1 MSSYYENYR
10 RGLIE
15 RHICKNGRFIQAV
28 LLCQK
33 KKDLDV
39 GWLPKRRTTE
49 QTPGGLPIA
58 YEAYPVVLDGKV
70 IGGGDNPLLSGGLL
84 MMVFAIE
91 DMLGVSK
98 HSLKY
103 ASKLLDFFE
112 SSQKGLGRL
121 FRRRNWW
128 RESVHVS
135 KDEMTGA
142 LLGLD
147 FYIQALRNHP
157 ELRQERD
164 RAMNMMRSIGAY
176 LQRTKYEPVNTW
188 VFQFPFTRLFKFN
201 LGASMLSGVTIPR
214 NPNVKDPTLNK
225 LLAILKTLSLLN
237 YWYKPKH
244 LYRDTMKYL
253 PVAYQGA
260 STIDYPRK
268 FFNVALYC
276 HTSQMIFNKLVK
288 SKVRKEMWRAF
299 KTMFDY
305 FARPGSRA
313 GQGEGAQNAYLGVVA
328 HAFARSVGSRS
339 VDDLAPKMY
348 KTTLNPEGV
357 WAPNLPIFCLP
368 GAMKFHHYYE
378 GSEERLWG
386 ERFTWEH
393 RDPKGHY
400 LQWHWGK
407 VTGSIGPPSRL
418 ELEEV
423 EYADQSKGFVVETAG
438 LGLLVVQAL
447 AAYYKLAPAPKLEND
462 HVLQTFPLD
471 GASP

>member
-15 RHICKNGRFIQAV
+15 RHLCRNGRFNQAI

-33 KKDLDV
+33 RKDAEVL
-39 GWLPKRRTTE
+39 LPHRRTTE
-49 QTPGGLPIA
+49 ELPGGTPIA
-58 YEAYPVVLDGKV
+58 YEAYPVVLNGKV
-70 IGGGDNPLLSGGLL
+70 IGGGDNPLLSGGML

-98 HSLKY
+98 RSLYY
-103 ASKLLDFFE
+103 ARILLNYFE
-112 SSQKGLGRL
+112 ASQKALGQL
-121 FRRRNWW
+121 YRRCNWW
-128 RESVHVS
+128 SEPVHVS
-135 KDEMTGA
+135 KDEMVGA

-147 FYIQALRNHP
+147 FYLQALKSHP
-157 ELRQERD
+157 EMKGDRD
-164 RAMNMMRSIGAY
+164 RALRLMRNIGVYLRDTRYAPAY
-176 LQRTKYEPVNTW
+176 TW

-201 LGASMLSGVTIPR
+201 LGTSLLSGVTIPN
-214 NPNVKDPTLNK
+214 NPNVKDPVLNK
-225 LLAILKTLSLLN
+225 LLAILKSASLLN

-244 LYRDTMKYL
+244 LYRDTTRYL
-253 PVAYQGA
+253 PLAYQGA

-276 HTSQMIFNKLVK
+276 HTAQMIFNKPVK
-288 SKVRKEMWRAF
+288 SKVRKEMWKAF
-299 KTMFDY
+299 KVMFDY

-328 HAFARSVGSRS
+328 HAFARSVGSGA
-339 VDDLAPKMY
+339 VNDLAPKMY
-348 KTTLNPEGV
+348 RTTLNPEGV

-378 GSEERLWG
+378 GSSERLWG

-418 ELEEV
+418 ELEDV
-423 EYADQSKGFVVETAG
+423 DYADQSKGFVAETAG

-462 HVLQTFPLD
+462 HVYQTFPLD